1 MEQRSQAESEQ
12 PAKVYQLDAVMNKVL
27 EVNGKLDMLLTQT
40 SGLVTTAQL
49 SASEQTTHEKIKEE
63 IDKIHLEYGPLKR
76 NINWLFR
83 TIVGEAAVI
92 IGEVVVM
99 YLALKK

>member
-27 EVNGKLDMLLTQT
+27 EVNGKLDMVLTQT
-40 SGLVTTAQL
+40 SGLVTTSQL
-49 SASEQTTHEKIKEE
+49 SASEQNINEKIKEE
-63 IDKIHLEYGPLKR
+63 VEKIHLEYGPVKR
-76 NINWLFR
+76 NVNWMFR
-83 TIVGEAAVI
+83 TIVGEATII
-92 IGEVVVM
+92 IGEVIVM

>member
-40 SGLVTTAQL
+40 SGLVTTSQL
-49 SASEQTTHEKIKEE
+49 SASEQNTNEKIKEE
-63 IDKIHLEYGPLKR
+63 VEKIHLEYGPLKR
-76 NINWLFR
+76 NISWLFR
-83 TIVGEAAVI
+83 TIIGEAAVI
-92 IGEVVVM
+92 IGEVIVM

>member
-1 MEQRSQAESEQ
+1 MEQRSQEESEKTV
-12 PAKVYQLDAVMNKVL
+12 KVYQFDAVMSKV
-27 EVNGKLDMLLTQT
+27 VQLDKKIDTLLAQT
-40 SGLVTTAQL
+40 SGLVTTSQL
-49 SASEQTTHEKIKEE
+49 SASEQNLNEKLKEE

-83 TIVGEAAVI
+83 TIVGESAII
-92 IGEVVVM
+92 IGEVIVM